1 MPLMLLGA
9 HDCRAMLRV
18 TMTLFAGTQFCT
30 AFISNECVCL
40 LLLVLLGMLWQ
51 VEDGLDHSMQA
62 QRAGSADAHRGA
74 SCWG

>member
-9 HDCRAMLRV
+9 HDGRAMLRV

-40 LLLVLLGMLWQ
+40 LLFVLLGMLWQ
-51 VEDGLDHSMQA
+51 VEDG
-62 QRAGSADAHRGA
+62 
-74 SCWG
+74 